1 MSDRVIAWAKVW
13 GVAATQGAITLS
25 WVVYNLYF
33 PVLLV
38 QFGFSTKFAVTVL
51 VAENALEAII
61 EPIFGAISDKQQEK
75 IGSKIPLISIG
86 IGLSS
91 FLFILLPAIA
101 IFTTPN
107 QVWRWVLPGLAVAWA
122 FAMAMFRA
130 PTMALLE
137 ETAPLDKLPQA
148 AGPLTMVGEIIG
160 TFSFI
165 AHDLILSIG
174 AGFAFAIGSIT
185 LLATGAGLR
194 WLNPPSMPSMP
205 QFEKEEAAEEIVEE
219 EPEEG
224 KSNYLSFTLAGLTG
238 IGVAWSLSFLTPAL
252 QHSFAFRWGQANID
266 LAMTLFD
273 IGLGLAAL
281 IVGAVAARWGNLWGM
296 LFGCIL
302 TILSSNLLSL
312 EIFPDATL
320 ALTLTIILG
329 FSFVLNGAIP
339 FVLELVN
346 ESQSGLGLGIYFGGL
361 SAGAA
366 FFEVI
371 FENWLNFPVSFDE
384 TGATICLLLVMN
396 LVIVS
401 LNLE

>member
-51 VAENALEAII
+51 VVENALEAIV
-61 EPIFGAISDKQQEK
+61 EPVFGAISDNQQEK
-75 IGSKIPLISIG
+75 IGSKIPLISVG
-86 IGLSS
+86 IVLSS
-91 FLFILLPAIA
+91 FFFILLPVIT

-107 QVWRWVLPGLAVAWA
+107 QVWRWVLPGLAVVWA

-165 AHDLILSIG
+165 AHDFILNIG
-174 AGFAFAIGSIT
+174 ASFAFVIGSIT
-185 LLATGAGLR
+185 LLATGTGLR
-194 WLNPPSMPSMP
+194 WLNPPSMPNMP
-205 QFEKEEAAEEIVEE
+205 QFEKEEVVVVEE
-219 EPEEG
+219 SEEG
-224 KSNYLSFTLAGLTG
+224 KSNYLNFTFAGLTG
-238 IGVAWSLSFLTPAL
+238 LCVAWSLSFLTPAL
-252 QHSFAFRWGQANID
+252 QNAFAFRWGQANTD
-266 LAMTLFD
+266 MAMTLFD
-273 IGLGLAAL
+273 VGLGLAAL
-281 IVGAVAARWGNLWGM
+281 VVGTIAAKLGNLWGM
-296 LFGCIL
+296 LLGCIL
-302 TILSSNLLSL
+302 TILCSNLLSL
-312 EIFPDATL
+312 EIFFDATL
-320 ALTLTIILG
+320 ALTLIIIVGLC
-329 FSFVLNGAIP
+329 FVLNGVIP
-339 FVLELVN
+339 FVLGLIN

-361 SAGAA
+361 SAGEA
-366 FFEVI
+366 FFEMI
-371 FENWLNFPVSFDE
+371 FENWLNFSASFDE
-384 TGATICLLLVMN
+384 TGATICLLLVIN

-401 LNLE
+401 VNLE